1 MNKII
6 VLLAVLATT
15 GCAETANEGAYLI
28 GGGGHAAGGGGDEV
42 STPAPRAAKYEAP
55 VREVAPHY
63 ARHADADFVVCAQC
77 RR

>member
-15 GCAETANEGAYLI
+15 GCAEAVGDVALI
-28 GGGGHAAGGGGDEV
+28 GGGAAHAGGGNDV
-42 STPAPRAAKYEAP
+42 ASTPARTVAYESAP
-55 VREVAPHY
+55 REVVSH
-63 ARHADADFVVCAQC
+63 HGHHDGEFVVCAQC